1 MTDKSLQK
9 TIPQTQAMFDKYGEL
24 NGDNDIIHYDDAYAK
39 ERGFRGTLGHGLM
52 YTGYVCDLAAKKY
65 GADWHYRGRLT
76 VKYVRGVCPGD
87 NLQVIDRAGRQGRVQ
102 IAVRH
107 HAGRIGDARMNEPTK
122 KGPVTRTGASTAT
135 TIRVRGRDM
144 VNELIGHYSFTEML
158 YFLTCGKFPTPAA
171 DARSSTPASSR

>member
-1 MTDKSLQK
+1 MTDKTLQK

-87 NLQVIDRAGRQGRVQ
+87 NLQITIDPDGKVECKSQFDTTLVG
-102 IAVRH
+102 
-107 HAGRIGDARMNEPTK
+107 
-122 KGPVTRTGASTAT
+122 STTLA
-135 TIRVRGRDM
+135 
-144 VNELIGHYSFTEML
+144 
-158 YFLTCGKFPTPAA
+158 
-171 DARSSTPASSR
+171 